1 MSEMTPAALDR
12 WLAEH
17 VMGWTWRQ
25 IIPVYAEG
33 YVPPQP
39 FAWHNAEGYVCALD
53 GFFVPT
59 ANIAQAIEC
68 AEKARADG
76 RIVDWNVHFDWAFIY
91 PTNLLAIVEKCA
103 QGEIRALSLCRALH
117 AALA

>member
-17 VMGWTWRQ
+17 VMGYTPEDQ
-25 IIPVYAEG
+25 
-33 YVPPQP
+33 
-39 FAWHNAEGYVCALD
+39 
-53 GFFVPT
+53 FVGICEWKQCRSFHPT

-76 RIVDWNVHFDWAFIY
+76 RIVDWSVHFDWAFIY

-117 AALA
+117 AALS